1 MSWLDNFGRHW
12 YFCEDKKNIPSLIIK
27 LYNDFEKSETWYSKS
42 PLDNII
48 TEHTMGIQA
57 WIDIFNS
64 FKPVESN
71 SIRATLN
78 EYSEI
83 EYSEFIKIINRK
95 DLSIDDVKSVLTNKY
110 KYNIIYTD
118 TSTYLS
124 KDPNFIPTE
133 KETTNLESLF
143 A

>member
-1 MSWLDNFGRHW
+1 
-12 YFCEDKKNIPSLIIK
+12 
-27 LYNDFEKSETWYSKS
+27 
-42 PLDNII
+42 
-48 TEHTMGIQA
+48 MGIQT

-71 SIRATLN
+71 SIRATIN

-83 EYSEFIKIINRK
+83 EYSEFIKILNRK

-124 KDPNFIPTE
+124 KDPNFVPKE